1 MIHSKFSPIG
11 LLAFLMLSFALV
23 ALSAKA
29 DDTKHSFCGRV
40 IDNFTEAGI
49 GGARVVL
56 TDMRGEILCTDSTYS
71 FSEDDLAFSP
81 DLAGDIGNF
90 MLPVPHKGK
99 YLLRVEADGYAPD
112 SLWVNYPLN
121 RLKEVFLPPVRLN
134 KLRSHDLRELTVTAT
149 KVKMFLNG
157 DTVVYNADAFNLAD
171 GSMLDGLIRMLPG
184 VRLDANG
191 VITVNGQAVQSLVIN
206 GHDFFKGN
214 PQAALSNLPAYT
226 VRKIK
231 VFSHEGQA
239 TRLMGRNMNDSILT
253 MDVRLKKEYS
263 TGHMADI
270 GAGYGTN
277 RRYHAEMTAMRFNDV
292 GNVMVYG
299 KVNNLSD
306 ASIADGSGRWAN
318 AESTPGRQRPRTA
331 GATRNFSLGDKG
343 SVSMD
348 LWWQNNGIDLT
359 TNETATRFLKDGD
372 MWRTNRSHEE
382 KQSDKLNFKG
392 ALRYNGKGFY
402 VNPTLRAVIAKGDQW
417 SNSAQSST
425 TDRTAF
431 HNHLSNLS
439 HDDKSFKMEASGDG
453 GVKIVEDL
461 VKYDLHVGYSSENEG
476 DTLAMTS
483 DYNNTNMS
491 QRNQRNNKKT
501 CRWNAGGGLRYEG
514 RFGSFTIVPSL
525 RYSYDHTTT
534 TNRFGMLAA
543 VPADSVAPS
552 MALYLSASGLRNP
565 NDYDYRLRQHNANI
579 GLEIQKMV
587 GLFGMSGTWVVQMPI
602 SWKSKRLSAF
612 RVYDQQVGRSRW
624 FFVPSTYLYLFDMR
638 PNGSQTEL
646 SANAAL
652 SYDLPEMAYMLDYRD
667 DRDPLCVSMGNA
679 QLRNPWTAIVNLS
692 FSKRW
697 AIGNAFFAKS
707 LTTLLG
713 DMTAMAYAYDPA
725 TDVFTFRPVSVD
737 GNWTNTTKVGLDVML
752 DKRQKWMLKS
762 QVDYHYRR
770 SVDMVATTDIASASR
785 SVVCNHTAQWSA
797 SLHYSIGDGTS
808 VALLADV
815 AKDWCAS
822 KREGF
827 RNIVAESYKAGFCAL
842 LALPW
847 HLQLSTDLTMV
858 ARRGY
863 QSHQMN
869 TTDWVWN
876 AQLSRTFCKGRLLA
890 KLQGYDILHELSTT
904 SYAVDAQ
911 GRTETWHNAIPRY
924 AMISLAWRFNANP
937 KKK

>member
-1 MIHSKFSPIG
+1 M
-11 LLAFLMLSFALV
+11 
-23 ALSAKA
+23 
-29 DDTKHSFCGRV
+29 
-40 IDNFTEAGI
+40 
-49 GGARVVL
+49 
-56 TDMRGEILCTDSTYS
+56 
-71 FSEDDLAFSP
+71 
-81 DLAGDIGNF
+81 
-90 MLPVPHKGK
+90 
-99 YLLRVEADGYAPD
+99 
-112 SLWVNYPLN
+112 
-121 RLKEVFLPPVRLN
+121 
-134 KLRSHDLRELTVTAT
+134 
-149 KVKMFLNG
+149 
-157 DTVVYNADAFNLAD
+157 
-171 GSMLDGLIRMLPG
+171 
-184 VRLDANG
+184 
-191 VITVNGQAVQSLVIN
+191 
-206 GHDFFKGN
+206 
-214 PQAALSNLPAYT
+214 
-226 VRKIK
+226 
-231 VFSHEGQA
+231 
-239 TRLMGRNMNDSILT
+239 
-253 MDVRLKKEYS
+253 
-263 TGHMADI
+263 
-270 GAGYGTN
+270 
-277 RRYHAEMTAMRFNDV
+277 
-292 GNVMVYG
+292 
-299 KVNNLSD
+299 
-306 ASIADGSGRWAN
+306 
-318 AESTPGRQRPRTA
+318 
-331 GATRNFSLGDKG
+331 
-343 SVSMD
+343 
-348 LWWQNNGIDLT
+348 
-359 TNETATRFLKDGD
+359 
-372 MWRTNRSHEE
+372 
-382 KQSDKLNFKG
+382 
-392 ALRYNGKGFY
+392 
-402 VNPTLRAVIAKGDQW
+402 
-417 SNSAQSST
+417 
-425 TDRTAF
+425 
-431 HNHLSNLS
+431 
-439 HDDKSFKMEASGDG
+439 
-453 GVKIVEDL
+453 
-461 VKYDLHVGYSSENEG
+461 
-476 DTLAMTS
+476 
-483 DYNNTNMS
+483 
-491 QRNQRNNKKT
+491 
-501 CRWNAGGGLRYEG
+501 
-514 RFGSFTIVPSL
+514 
-525 RYSYDHTTT
+525 
-534 TNRFGMLAA
+534 
-543 VPADSVAPS
+543 
-552 MALYLSASGLRNP
+552 
-565 NDYDYRLRQHNANI
+565 RQHNANI
-579 GLEIQKMV
+579 GLEIQKKV